1 MKDTLKIEQS
11 VRMLTIIIACG
22 LLTTTGPLSFGNSGK
37 SESDVKSEH
46 AAEHKEHAA
55 EHKKHPSEHDDH
67 MMECEH
73 HLHQLWAKIN
83 TAKRRLNTLVENGE
97 LDKVH
102 EAQEELAKLLN
113 QLPEASEE
121 LSDSK
126 QKRVKRTL
134 KSMDKLLA
142 ELHEV
147 ADDGQQ
153 SQTER
158 KMKSL
163 NNLFKVMKGQY
174 STDVTSGDEMKED
187 KETPYDDNWDNHEH
201 GGHSQH

>member
-11 VRMLTIIIACG
+11 ARMLAIIIACG

-37 SESDVKSEH
+37 SESDVKS
-46 AAEHKEHAA
+46 EHAA

>member
-22 LLTTTGPLSFGNSGK
+22 LLTITGPLSFGNSGK

-46 AAEHKEHAA
+46 AAEHK
-55 EHKKHPSEHDDH
+55 KHPSEHDDH
-67 MMECEH
+67 MMKCEH

-134 KSMDKLLA
+134 KSMDKLLV

-163 NNLFKVMKGQY
+163 NSLFKVMKSQY
-174 STDVTSGDEMKED
+174 STDVTSGEEMIEA
-187 KETPYDDNWDNHEH
+187 KETPHDDN
-201 GGHSQH
+201 